1 MRVADR
7 ADAGTVT
14 AEAAVVLPVLALVT
28 LLLAGL
34 LALLSANIAA
44 DEAARSTARELA
56 RGGSMDT
63 LRQDLQQRWPGV
75 AVDARNDS
83 GLVVVQVRRP
93 LEWSGLLGRVV
104 PIREVVGEAAV
115 VAEIG

>member
-1 MRVADR
+1 LRVAAR

-34 LALLSANIAA
+34 LALLSASIAA

-56 RGGSMDT
+56 RGGSMET
-63 LRQDLQQRWPGV
+63 VRQDLVRRWPGV
-75 AVDARNDS
+75 EVDARSDA
-83 GLVVVQVRRP
+83 GLVFVEVRRP
-93 LEWSGLLGRVV
+93 LEWPGLLGRVA
-104 PIREVVGEAAV
+104 PIREVVGAAAV
-115 VAEIG
+115 AAEVR